1 MLFRSNPSAIAAL
14 AEQVGAP
21 SGIVEPDPRKALALA
36 QRLAGEDGVV
46 LVTGSTYLLADLL
59 REPGGQ
65 GSEF

>member
-1 MLFRSNPSAIAAL
+1 M
-14 AEQVGAP
+14 
-21 SGIVEPDPRKALALA
+21 A